1 MNDRTLLVVV
11 IVTLIVAS
19 ASLTQTFLLTA
30 AVTDQNNHIDQLASQ
45 LGGLAGVVSSLM
57 TSTSTQSSPTTQS
70 NNVVY
75 LEVVPDFGGAT
86 YDAFVVPGS
95 LGGSTPNASSTA
107 GAAPNNNITVSH
119 GVPIKFVI
127 INIDTAL
134 NENFTGQVSVPF
146 TLYNDSASGEVAL
159 QYAQGETISKL
170 PISHTFS
177 IADLQVNIPLPADT
191 MVVFTYTFSTPG
203 VYAYICTAPCGPGMG
218 LAGYM
223 LGYLIVT

>member
-1 MNDRTLLVVV
+1 MNDKILLTIV

-19 ASLTQTFLLTA
+19 ASLTQTFLLTV
-30 AVTDQNNHIDQLASQ
+30 AVNDQSNHIDQVASQ
-45 LGGLAGVVSSLM
+45 VGGLAGVVSSLM
-57 TSTSTQSSPTTQS
+57 ASGSTQSSPTTQS

-75 LEVVPDFGGAT
+75 LEVVPDFGGST

-95 LGGSTPNASSTA
+95 LGGSTPNATST
-107 GAAPNNNITVSH
+107 GAPPNNNITVVH

-134 NENFTGQVSVPF
+134 NENFTGHVTVPF
-146 TLYNDSASGEVAL
+146 TLYNDSTPGEVAL
-159 QYAQGETISKL
+159 QYTQGETISDL

-177 IADLQVNIPLPADT
+177 IADLQVNIPIPADT
-191 MVVFTYTFSTPG
+191 MVVFTYTFSASG
-203 VYAYICTAPCGPGMG
+203 VYAYVCTTPCGPGMG

-223 LGYLIVT
+223 LGYVIVT

>member
-1 MNDRTLLVVV
+1 MLAIV

-19 ASLTQTFLLTA
+19 ASLTQTFLLTT
-30 AVTDQNNHIDQLASQ
+30 AVTDQNSHIDQLASQ
-45 LGGLAGVVSSLM
+45 LGSLAGVVSSLM
-57 TSTSTQSSPTTQS
+57 TSTQSSPTPQS

-75 LEVVPDFGGAT
+75 LEVVPDFGGST
-86 YDAFVVPGS
+86 YDAFVVPTS

-107 GAAPNNNITVSH
+107 TAAPNNNITVPH
-119 GVPIKFVI
+119 DVPIKFVI
-127 INIDTAL
+127 INIDTAV

-146 TLYNDSASGEVAL
+146 TLYNDSNSGEVAL
-159 QYAQGETISKL
+159 QYSQGETISKL
-170 PISHTFS
+170 VISHTFT
-177 IADLQVNIPLPADT
+177 IPNLQVNIPIPADT

-203 VYAYICTAPCGPGMG
+203 VYAYVCTTPCGPGMG